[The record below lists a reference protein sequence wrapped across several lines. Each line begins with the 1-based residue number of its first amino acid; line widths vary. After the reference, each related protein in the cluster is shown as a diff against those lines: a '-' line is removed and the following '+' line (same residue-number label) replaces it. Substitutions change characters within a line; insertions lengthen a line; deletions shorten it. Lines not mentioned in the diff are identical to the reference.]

1 MSAVWPPTGG
11 ASLTAAAESDAAWAG
26 RRAEAATPQ
35 PASDASRAQT
45 PAPVRAADKEVAELL
60 RRAVDE
66 LPPSPSA
73 TPGGPRLASPLG
85 FRAPPP
91 GFSPSACASLPELG
105 ATSFDE
111 DTETEAVFRRARDA
125 LLLQRARLPPA
136 PAAAVGDGDELS
148 EWSTDD
154 GGVTWVKS
162 VRAQRRAAA
171 VAGRRTPRQQTRAH
185 AAGPPHRPLSPV
197 REPPASQLRA
207 ALRSVLVPLAVY
219 FIVVG
224 VWHHLK
230 PLLPEDVLERLL

>member
-11 ASLTAAAESDAAWAG
+11 SSPPAAAAESDAAWAG
-26 RRAEAATPQ
+26 RRPEAATPQ

-60 RRAVDE
+60 RCAVDE
-66 LPPSPSA
+66 LPPSPSGA
-73 TPGGPRLASPLG
+73 PRLASPLG

-91 GFSPSACASLPELG
+91 GFSPSACAPLPELG

-111 DTETEAVFRRARDA
+111 DTETEAVFQRARDA

-136 PAAAVGDGDELS
+136 PTVAVGDGDELS

-162 VRAQRRAAA
+162 ARAQRRAAA

-197 REPPASQLRA
+197 REPPASQLRG

-224 VWHHLK
+224 VWHHLR
-230 PLLPEDVLERLL
+230 PLLPEHVLERLL